1 MKRLYCYRQAVY
13 RFSRNKAHNGMP
25 SRGRPFGEVGSL
37 LHAPSEL
44 GPRVLF
50 VFLAGHT
57 RINRYRH
64 GQGHHTGAEEV
75 RRRGWRQT
83 AMGPSATIPWGTAQ
97 PPPCGPECL
106 PNVRI
111 SCCTGLQC
119 SDAGL
124 NIHLE

>member
-25 SRGRPFGEVGSL
+25 SRGQPFGETGSL
-37 LHAPSEL
+37 LHAPSEP

-64 GQGHHTGAEEV
+64 GQGHHTGTRRSDGKV
-75 RRRGWRQT
+75 GNRRRWALLPPALGD
-83 AMGPSATIPWGTAQ
+83 GSATSLKAGT
-97 PPPCGPECL
+97 PPTL
-106 PNVRI
+106 PF
-111 SCCTGLQC
+111 SCCSGLQC
-119 SDAGL
+119 SDVGL
-124 NIHLE
+124 NMHLE